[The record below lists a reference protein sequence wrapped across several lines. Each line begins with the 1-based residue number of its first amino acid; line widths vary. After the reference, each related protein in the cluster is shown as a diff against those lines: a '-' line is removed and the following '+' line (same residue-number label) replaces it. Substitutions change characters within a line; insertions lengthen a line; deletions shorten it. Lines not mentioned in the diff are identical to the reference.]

1 MHRNNRLHGGTR
13 QPRLEM
19 LELNFVDNCRN
30 NEKSFHT
37 LTKMK
42 NYYIGE
48 YLGKTG
54 KMLKYLAHGDLI
66 KWKKCGKDCDLAH
79 W

>member
-1 MHRNNRLHGGTR
+1 MAAKD
-13 QPRLEM
+13 QEM

-54 KMLKYLAHGDLI
+54 K
-66 KWKKCGKDCDLAH
+66 KC
-79 W
+79 